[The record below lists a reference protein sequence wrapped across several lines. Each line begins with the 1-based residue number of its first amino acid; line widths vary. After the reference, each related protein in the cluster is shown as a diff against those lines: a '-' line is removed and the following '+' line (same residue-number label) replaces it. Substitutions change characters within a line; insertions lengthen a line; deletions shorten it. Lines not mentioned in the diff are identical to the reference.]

1 MKTLLGI
8 TLMLTLC
15 GCFRYSF
22 TGAAI
27 PSDVNTIHIPFFQDQ
42 SGSGLADLPDRLNQ
56 SLIDRFVNQTRL
68 RLSSSAENADIVM
81 EGVVTGY
88 RNVPFSIGGNE
99 QASLNRVTVTVRAS
113 FRYRTEERPRWNKTF
128 VGNGDFDPSVNPI
141 DGETAAA
148 GVAMDQI
155 SLGMFNDSVGRW

>member
-1 MKTLLGI
+1 MKAYTLI
-8 TLMLTLC
+8 LMMLSVS

-22 TGAAI
+22 TGVAI
-27 PSDVNTIHIPFFQDQ
+27 PQNVNTIHIPFFQDQ
-42 SGSGLADLPDRLNQ
+42 SGSGLGDLSDRLNE
-56 SLIDRFVNQTRL
+56 SLINRFVNQTRL
-68 RLSSSAENADIVM
+68 RITNDADQADIVM

-113 FRYRTEERPRWNKTF
+113 FKYRTDERPVWNKSF
-128 VGNGDFDPSVNPI
+128 IGHGDFDPSTNPI
-141 DGETAAA
+141 DGETAAS

-155 SLGMFNDSVGRW
+155 AQSMFNDSVGRW